1 MTKLPNPS
9 ERFQALFKRA
19 TENPAPLP
27 YQMRLALADP
37 FPTLLDIPT
46 GLGKTAAA
54 ILAWV
59 WRRRFAADSTRN
71 TTPRRLVYCLPM
83 RVLVEQTFTESVKWL
98 ARLGLLAGSA
108 EWTETCGDGFPNR
121 QAQLRRADRSGWGY
135 RPEPD
140 AGRRAGWAAGN
151 GDRGL
156 QPVAVHL
163 LLGGEERTDWALW
176 PERDAILIGT
186 QDMLLS
192 RALNRGYAAGRAR
205 WPLEF
210 GLLNNDCFWVFDEIQ
225 LMDTGLASSLQL
237 DAWRSELNLR
247 PSRSGFRTAKPD
259 HAALPSRSLWM
270 SATMARH
277 WLDRAVDWSVRAEAA
292 WQSPQ
297 RVQLGTHELPGGQ
310 AESDE
315 MSERVI
321 GLFANKKTLAQH
333 PVASLTVRR
342 GKDSE
347 PDVPTYLDAMV
358 PAILEYKA
366 ADGLTLVIVNT
377 VDRAIR
383 VFRKLKEG
391 DPDLEVF
398 LIHSRFRPMERERW
412 SEFLG
417 RKDERPRI
425 IVSTQVVEAG
435 VDLSARVLFTE
446 LAPWAALVQRFGRC
460 ARYPGETG
468 AVYWMDLASNERAAA
483 PYDVAELTAARTIL
497 QHDVSDV
504 GLSALQQFQRKRE
517 DDLRCEMFHRGLL
530 LIQPTKAARLM
541 AQRRNEWMPY
551 DPRCVPRDKD
561 LFDLF
566 DTTPDLTGADVDISK
581 FIRDGEDLDVQVF
594 WRDLPHEGKPVKK
607 DRPHRRELCPVPSHR
622 FRALLP
628 ALRKAGRIWRRN
640 YRKGWEAM
648 GPRDPDQVYPGQVF
662 LLERSCGGYHQ
673 DLGWTGETGHAAF
686 RLEACEQPEVPTT
699 QDDEDDLDDLSQIS
713 RWLTVEEHT
722 RDVCRTLEEMLPSS
736 GLTASEAK
744 VLRLA
749 ARLHDWGKAHPA
761 FQAKLKPEM
770 LADADVQRRLAG
782 QPAGKAPG
790 GKSPTTRQ
798 VDEARNAWRKDRLKP
813 REAETED
820 HRRPGFRHELASALA
835 ILEAVRS
842 RRPGHPTFAWP
853 DGLDAADFR
862 AVSTPVSDSV
872 GTVPDHPL
880 IEELAAL
887 SDDELDLLV
896 YVAAAHHG
904 KVRLS
909 LRSSP
914 DDDRPDVPDP
924 CPGGK
929 RQARGVRDADR
940 LPVCRLPAADLNGTG
955 IDTPAVTLSLDLMEL
970 GLSPRY
976 GASWRERMQLLLER
990 LGPFRLGY
998 LEALLR
1004 AADCRA
1010 SAEEDRSGHATAG
1023 EA

>member
-1 MTKLPNPS
+1 MTMTQPSSPS
-9 ERFQALFKRA
+9 ERFEALFRRA

-27 YQMRLALADP
+27 YQKRLALGDP
-37 FPTLLDIPT
+37 LPTLLDVPT

-59 WRRRFAADSTRN
+59 WRRRFAAEPTRKN
-71 TTPRRLVYCLPM
+71 PPRRLVYCLPM
-83 RVLVEQTFTESVKWL
+83 RVLVEQTFIEAVKWL

-108 EWTETCGDGFPNR
+108 EWTETDGDGLPTKK
-121 QAQLRRADRSGWGY
+121 AVLRRTDGSGWGY

-140 AGRRAGWAAGN
+140 AERGEGWAAEN
-151 GDRGL
+151 GDYGQR
-156 QPVAVHL
+156 PVAVHL
-163 LLGGEERTDWALW
+163 LLGGEEKTDWALW
-176 PERDAILIGT
+176 PERDAVLIGT

-210 GLLNNDCFWVFDEIQ
+210 GLLNNDCLWVFDEIQ
-225 LMDTGLASSLQL
+225 LMDTGLATSLQL
-237 DAWRSELNLR
+237 DAWRSELSLR
-247 PSRSGFRTAKPD
+247 PSRSAFRTAKPD

-277 WLDRAVDWSVRAEAA
+277 WLDRAVDWSARAEAA
-292 WQSPQ
+292 WQAPQ

-315 MSERVI
+315 KSERVI
-321 GLFANKKTLAQH
+321 GLFANKKTLERH
-333 PVASLTVRR
+333 PVASLAVRR

-347 PDVPTYLDAMV
+347 PDVPAYLDALV
-358 PAILEYKA
+358 PAILEHKA
-366 ADGLTLVIVNT
+366 AEGLTLVIVNT
-377 VDRAIR
+377 VDRAVG

-391 DPDLEVF
+391 APDIEVF

-412 SEFLG
+412 GEFLG
-417 RKDERPRI
+417 RKDGRPRV

-446 LAPWAALVQRFGRC
+446 TAPWAALVQRFGRC

-468 AVYWMDLASNERAAA
+468 AVYWMDLAGNDRAAA
-483 PYDVAELTAARTIL
+483 PYDVAELASARTIL
-497 QHDVSDV
+497 QRESMRDV
-504 GLSALQQFQRKRE
+504 GLQSLKELHSQLDEQ
-517 DDLRCEMFHRGLL
+517 
-530 LIQPTKAARLM
+530 AATLF
-541 AQRRNEWMPY
+541 PY
-551 DPRCVPRDKD
+551 DPRCVPHDKD

-566 DTTPDLTGADVDISK
+566 DTTPDLTGADVDVSK

-594 WRDLPHEGKPVKK
+594 WRDLPHEGKPAKK

-628 ALRKAGRIWRRN
+628 AMRKAGRVWRRN

-648 GPRDPDQVYPGQVF
+648 GPRDADQVYPGQVY
-662 LLERSCGGYHQ
+662 LLERACGGYHQ
-673 DLGWTGETGHAAF
+673 ELGWTGETGHAAF
-686 RLEACEQPEVPTT
+686 RLDPCEKPEVPTT

-713 RWLTVEEHT
+713 QWLTVEEHT
-722 RDVCRTLEEMLPSS
+722 RDVCRTLEELLPSS
-736 GLTASEAK
+736 GLTASEAT

-749 ARLHDWGKAHPA
+749 ARLHDWGKAHPV

-770 LADADVQRRLAG
+770 LADADVQRRLGG
-782 QPAGKAPG
+782 QPVGKAPG

-820 HRRPGFRHELASALA
+820 RRRPGFRHELASALA
-835 ILEAVRS
+835 ILEALRG
-842 RRPGHPTFAWP
+842 RRPEHPTFAWP

-862 AVSTPVSDSV
+862 AGSTPASDSA

-896 YVAAAHHG
+896 YVVAAHHG
-904 KVRLS
+904 KIRMSV
-909 LRSSP
+909 RSSP
-914 DDDRPDVPDP
+914 DDGRDDVPDP
-924 CPGGK
+924 CPDGQ

-940 LPVCRLPAADLNGTG
+940 LPVCRLPAVDPQGA
-955 IDTPAVTLSLDLMEL
+955 IDTPEVALCLDLMEL
-970 GLSPRY
+970 GLSPLY

-998 LEALLR
+998 LEAILR

-1010 SAEEDRSGHATAG
+1010 SAEEDRSGYATTR